1 MTSKLPLLQLEPQY
15 RDYVWGGQRLRPGE
29 LTAEAWVVHEDNKVA
44 SMSGQRLADL
54 AAKYGQ
60 ALLGRL
66 PSERT
71 GERFPLLIKLLDCAD
86 WLSVQVHPNDEQAV
100 ELEGEGHFGKT
111 EAWHILDAEPDAAL
125 IAGLQPEV
133 SADQL
138 QDAIR
143 SGNVTGVTRKIGA
156 KQGDTFFIRPG
167 TLHALGPG
175 LLLYEV
181 QQTSNLTYRVYDWD
195 RPMKAGRMLHIDKSM
210 AVANPAAVASA
221 FELPEFVDG
230 DDRVVA
236 ECPYFTL
243 EALTGENASFAQD
256 TKGDSFHALTVIIG
270 KAIIHTAAENL
281 VLNEY
286 ETVLVP
292 AEMGGYEIEMV
303 GMSRVLK
310 SSVI

>member
-156 KQGDTFFIRPG
+156 KQGDTFFISPG

>member
-156 KQGDTFFIRPG
+156 KQGDTFFISPG

-221 FELPEFVDG
+221 CELPEFVDG
-230 DDRVVA
+230 DDHVVA